1 MKRYKI
7 PFWSKVASLIAQQ
20 LPYRIHA
27 WIWINAY
34 DSLQAH
40 YRHIHELEEDG
51 VESYY
56 DGISAIR
63 VENLRRGLFRNYL
76 KATLVEKE
84 TEK

>member
-7 PFWSKVASLIAQQ
+7 PFWSKVASLVAQV
-20 LPYRIHA
+20 LPYRVHA

-34 DSLQAH
+34 DSLDKH
-40 YRHIHELEEDG
+40 YHHTHELKDDG

-63 VENLRRGLFRNYL
+63 IENLRRKLFINHL
-76 KATLVEKE
+76 KATYEKE
-84 TEK
+84 NEK